1 MKVPAWVRRS
11 LCRWTVACL
20 LPSSLVLALVIV
32 MTEPTRLTFI
42 LWGVF
47 LVFFLVVV
55 LAVESVED

>member
-11 LCRWTVACL
+11 LWRWTVACL

-47 LVFFLVVV
+47 LVLFLVVV
-55 LAVESVED
+55 LVVESVES